1 MPSTRTTLARSAVAV
16 TLAAAAA
23 VAVSASPAAA
33 QEKGTVYVVHGVPGL
48 TVDVY
53 VNGKVTLSSFKPT
66 SVAGPLSLDAGSY
79 KIDIRAAGAPATA
92 APAISKSVSLPA
104 GANVSLVANLSASGA
119 PTLTPFVNPVS
130 DSLAADKGRL
140 VVRHTAAAPAVD
152 VLAGGQPVFKN
163 LVNGKQAQA
172 DLAPGTVSAAVALA
186 GTTAPVIGPADV
198 TITAG
203 KVTVVYAIGSAQ
215 DKTLGLVTQSIPSTF
230 TGGGGSL
237 PSGAQAG
244 SGGLAAD
251 GSESTLPAFA
261 LLASGLLVLT
271 GAGFVAV
278 RARR

>member
-1 MPSTRTTLARSAVAV
+1 MPSIRTALARFAVAV
-16 TLAAAAA
+16 ALATAGALALTAA
-23 VAVSASPAAA
+23 PAAA

-53 VNGKVTLSSFKPT
+53 VNGKATLTSFKPED
-66 SVAGPLSLDAGSY
+66 VAGPLSLAAGTY
-79 KIDIRAAGAPATA
+79 KIDIRKAGAAATS

-104 GANVSLVANLSASGA
+104 GANVSLVAHLNANGA
-119 PTLTPFVNPVS
+119 PTLTPFVNPV
-130 DSLAADKGRL
+130 DGSLAADKARL

-186 GTTAPVIGPADV
+186 GTSTPVIGPTNLTLTASKV
-198 TITAG
+198 TI
-203 KVTVVYAIGSAQ
+203 VYAIGSAQ
-215 DKTLGLVTQSIPSTF
+215 DKTLGLVTQTIPGS

-237 PSGAQAG
+237 PNGAQAG
-244 SGGLAAD
+244 SGGLAAS
-251 GSESTLPAFA
+251 GSDLTPAFA
-261 LLASGLLVLT
+261 LLASGVLLLT
-271 GAGFVAV
+271 GAGVVAA